1 MRIFKRLTAALL
13 TAALALSLVVLP
25 ASAAPGSFIDV
36 TDPDTA
42 VNADILRLMGV
53 VSGTGGNMFNPGGA
67 LTRAQFC
74 TMVVTFLQKGEEA
87 PRYATRTIF
96 SDVKS
101 SHWARSYI
109 NLAASDPSLFVK
121 ESGGEDGKGV
131 PLISGVGD
139 GRFLPDDNIS
149 LAEAVTILLRA
160 LGYTSREAGAVWP
173 QGYMDLAKSIGLLD
187 GLDVGSSTHIN
198 RGQAARLFVNALSCK
213 NKEGKPYYTT
223 IGQVVD
229 EKKTIILAVNVEA
242 DDGSTIGAIRT
253 TSDKNSEAFLPAHG
267 DGNVTALQGRRGY
280 LVVDNNQE
288 VVTFVPDKSTAT
300 TIVLNGDAQ
309 PGYVKSGSGQQ
320 YTISGSAL
328 VYASG
333 DGEGK
338 NYSEAYTSL
347 SSGTQL
353 TMYSEKGKIV
363 AIYSA
368 SGSTTSSTDAVVVQ
382 GNVTTAT
389 FHRLTGGASNFKIL
403 KNRQP
408 ITLSQIKPYD
418 VVTYDAISNTLI
430 VSDLRMTAIYA
441 DPTPNPKAPA
451 TIDLLGDELTVLESA
466 WDTIGDAKPG
476 DSVSLLLTADGNVAG
491 IVKPSAQTRST
502 AVGFIKGES
511 VSIFLPN
518 GTTKKL
524 SGGVSNTSSVMEEE
538 PVIVSAGREKY
549 SVSKLP
555 TNRAPGS
562 FDVAGMK
569 LGSLTVSSGVR
580 IYEQV
585 KGGSMR
591 PIDRGSLEMATVSA
605 EKVTGYHT
613 DSSGYVDYIILNDVT
628 GTAYIYGMMVG
639 GYEVTQEAQPAEPAQ
654 SPVKDDEGNI
664 IIPEKPAK
672 PAVPEKT
679 KYTWNLRSGSQEIK
693 FTLATTYKGRS
704 GDMVG
709 VVLGKPLAGGE
720 NDKGRYTIRSIVQL
734 TAIHSVKSGDFFE
747 SQGVPYVNVNG
758 KTYRIADDVECY
770 YNRTGNTVSRDNW
783 LHGGVN
789 DTGAGRL
796 ASIRTYSDTFS
807 IYVDPTGQQVRIITA
822 D

>member
-1 MRIFKRLTAALL
+1 MSALL
-13 TAALALSLVVLP
+13 TGALALSLVVLP

-36 TDPDTA
+36 TDPNTA

-53 VSGTGGNMFNPGGA
+53 VSGTGGNMFNPGGT

-74 TMVVTFLQKGEEA
+74 TMAVNFLQKGEEA

-101 SHWARSYI
+101 GHWARSYI

-121 ESGGEDGKGV
+121 EGGGEDSKGV

-139 GRFLPDDNIS
+139 GTFQPDNNIS

-160 LGYTSREAGAVWP
+160 LGYTSKEAGAVWP
-173 QGYMDLAKSIGLLD
+173 QGYMDLAGSVGLLD
-187 GLDVGSSTHIN
+187 GLDAGASAPIT
-198 RGQAARLFVNALSCK
+198 RAQAAQLFVNALSCK
-213 NKEGKPYYTT
+213 KQDGKVYYTT
-223 IGQVVD
+223 IGD
-229 EKKTIILAVNVEA
+229 ASEDKTIILAVNVEA
-242 DDGSTIGAIRT
+242 DDGSASGAIRT
-253 TSDKNSEAFLPAHG
+253 TSNKNAESYLPAHG
-267 DGNVTALQGRRGY
+267 DANVTALQGRRGH
-280 LVVDNNQE
+280 LVLDGNQE
-288 VVTFVPDKSTAT
+288 IVAFVPDKSTAT

-309 PGYVKSGSGQQ
+309 PGYVKAGSGQQ

-333 DGEGK
+333 EGEGK
-338 NYSEAYTSL
+338 NYSEAYTTLL
-347 SSGTQL
+347 SGAQI
-353 TMYSEKGKIV
+353 TMYAEKGKIV

-382 GNVTTAT
+382 GNATTAT

-430 VSDLRMTAIYA
+430 VSDLRMTAVYA

-511 VSIFLPN
+511 VSIFLPD

-569 LGSLTVSSGVR
+569 LGKLTVSSGVR

-639 GYEVTQEAQPAEPAQ
+639 GYEEVL
-654 SPVKDDEGNI
+654 
-664 IIPEKPAK
+664 IPDLNGSHKVEKY
-672 PAVPEKT
+672 VW
-679 KYTWNLRSGSQEIK
+679 YLRSGTREDIK
-693 FTLATTYKGRS
+693 FVPSATYKGRS

-709 VVLGKPLAGGE
+709 VVLGTPTSDFYK
-720 NDKGRYTIRSIVQL
+720 DQYTIRSIVQL

-747 SQGVPYVNVNG
+747 SQGVPYVDVNG

-807 IYVDPTGQQVRIITA
+807 IYVDPTGQQVRVITA

>member
-1 MRIFKRLTAALL
+1 MRTIKRLTAALL

-96 SDVKS
+96 SDVKG

-121 ESGGEDGKGV
+121 ESGGEDSKGV

-213 NKEGKPYYTT
+213 TKEGKPYYTT
-223 IGQVVD
+223 IGQVAD

-280 LVVDNNQE
+280 LVLDDNKE

-451 TIDLLGDELTVLESA
+451 TIDLLGEKLTVLESA

-555 TNRAPGS
+555 TNRAPGN

-569 LGSLTVSSGVR
+569 LGKLTVSSGVR

-639 GYEVTQEAQPAEPAQ
+639 GYEEVL
-654 SPVKDDEGNI
+654 
-664 IIPEKPAK
+664 IPDLNGSHKVEKY
-672 PAVPEKT
+672 VW
-679 KYTWNLRSGSQEIK
+679 YLRSGTREDIK
-693 FTLATTYKGRS
+693 FVPSATYKGRS

-709 VVLGKPLAGGE
+709 VVLGTPTSDFYK
-720 NDKGRYTIRSIVQL
+720 DQYTIRSIVQL

-747 SQGVPYVNVNG
+747 SQGVPYVDVNG

-789 DTGAGRL
+789 ETGAGRL

-807 IYVDPTGQQVRIITA
+807 IYVDPTGQQVRVITA

>member
-1 MRIFKRLTAALL
+1 MRTIKRLTAALL

-121 ESGGEDGKGV
+121 ESGGEDSKGV

-213 NKEGKPYYTT
+213 TKEGKPYYTT
-223 IGQVVD
+223 IGQVAD

-280 LVVDNNQE
+280 LVLDDNKE

-451 TIDLLGDELTVLESA
+451 TIDLLGEKLTVLESA

-511 VSIFLPN
+511 VSIFLPD

-555 TNRAPGS
+555 TNRAPGN

-569 LGSLTVSSGVR
+569 LGKLTVSSGVR

-639 GYEVTQEAQPAEPAQ
+639 GYEKV
-654 SPVKDDEGNI
+654 S
-664 IIPEKPAK
+664 IPDLNGSHEVEKY
-672 PAVPEKT
+672 VW
-679 KYTWNLRSGSQEIK
+679 YLRSGTREDIK
-693 FTLATTYKGRS
+693 FVPSATYKGRS

-709 VVLGKPLAGGE
+709 VVLGTPTSDFYK
-720 NDKGRYTIRSIVQL
+720 DQYIIRSIVQL

-770 YNRTGNTVSRDNW
+770 YNRTGNTVSKDNW

-807 IYVDPTGQQVRIITA
+807 IYVDPTGQQVRVITA

>member
-1 MRIFKRLTAALL
+1 MRTIKRLTAALL

-555 TNRAPGS
+555 TNRAPGN

-569 LGSLTVSSGVR
+569 LGKLTVSSGVR

-639 GYEVTQEAQPAEPAQ
+639 GYEEVL
-654 SPVKDDEGNI
+654 
-664 IIPEKPAK
+664 IPDLNGSHKVEKY
-672 PAVPEKT
+672 VW
-679 KYTWNLRSGSQEIK
+679 YLRSGTREDIK
-693 FTLATTYKGRS
+693 FVPSATYKGRS

-709 VVLGKPLAGGE
+709 VVLGTPTSDFYK
-720 NDKGRYTIRSIVQL
+720 DQYTIRSIVQL

-758 KTYRIADDVECY
+758 KTYRIAGDVECY
-770 YNRTGNTVSRDNW
+770 YNRTGNTVSKDNW

-789 DTGAGRL
+789 NTGAGRL

-807 IYVDPTGQQVRIITA
+807 IYVDPTGQQVRVITA

>member
-1 MRIFKRLTAALL
+1 MRPYKRIIRSVNSMRTIKRLTAALL

-96 SDVKS
+96 SDVKG

-213 NKEGKPYYTT
+213 TKEGKPYYTT
-223 IGQVVD
+223 IGQVAD

-430 VSDLRMTAIYA
+430 VSDLRMTAVYT
-441 DPTPNPKAPA
+441 DPAPNPKAPEK
-451 TIDLLGDELTVLESA
+451 IKLVKDGEELTVLESA

-555 TNRAPGS
+555 TNRAPGN

-569 LGSLTVSSGVR
+569 LGKLTVSSGVR

-639 GYEVTQEAQPAEPAQ
+639 GYEKV
-654 SPVKDDEGNI
+654 S
-664 IIPEKPAK
+664 IPDLNGSHEVEKY
-672 PAVPEKT
+672 VW
-679 KYTWNLRSGSQEIK
+679 YLRSGTREDIK
-693 FTLATTYKGRS
+693 FVPSTTYKGRS

-709 VVLGKPLAGGE
+709 VVLGTPTSDFYK
-720 NDKGRYTIRSIVQL
+720 DQYTIRSIVQL

-747 SQGVPYVNVNG
+747 SQGVPYVDVNG

-807 IYVDPTGQQVRIITA
+807 IYVDPTGQQVRVITA

>member
-1 MRIFKRLTAALL
+1 MRPYKHIIRSVNSMRTIKRLTAALL

-121 ESGGEDGKGV
+121 ESGGEDSKGV

-300 TIVLNGDAQ
+300 TIVLNGNAQ

-430 VSDLRMTAIYA
+430 VSDLRMTAVYT
-441 DPTPNPKAPA
+441 DPAPNPKAPEK
-451 TIDLLGDELTVLESA
+451 IKLVKDGEELTVLESA

-511 VSIFLPN
+511 VSIFLPD

-555 TNRAPGS
+555 TNRAPGN

-569 LGSLTVSSGVR
+569 LGKLTVSSGVR

-639 GYEVTQEAQPAEPAQ
+639 GYEEVL
-654 SPVKDDEGNI
+654 
-664 IIPEKPAK
+664 IPDLNGSHKVEKY
-672 PAVPEKT
+672 VW
-679 KYTWNLRSGSQEIK
+679 YLRSGTREDIK
-693 FTLATTYKGRS
+693 FVPSATYKGRS

-709 VVLGKPLAGGE
+709 VVLGTPTSDFYK
-720 NDKGRYTIRSIVQL
+720 DQYTIRSIVQL

-807 IYVDPTGQQVRIITA
+807 IYVDPTGQQVRVITA

>member
-1 MRIFKRLTAALL
+1 MRPYKRIIRSVNSMRTIKRLTAALL

-555 TNRAPGS
+555 TNRAPGN

-569 LGSLTVSSGVR
+569 LGKLTVSSGVR

-639 GYEVTQEAQPAEPAQ
+639 GYEEVL
-654 SPVKDDEGNI
+654 
-664 IIPEKPAK
+664 IPDLNGSHKVEKY
-672 PAVPEKT
+672 VW
-679 KYTWNLRSGSQEIK
+679 YLRSGTREDIK
-693 FTLATTYKGRS
+693 FVPSATYKGRS

-709 VVLGKPLAGGE
+709 VVLGTPTSDFYK
-720 NDKGRYTIRSIVQL
+720 DQYTIRSIVQL

-758 KTYRIADDVECY
+758 KTYRIAGDVECY
-770 YNRTGNTVSRDNW
+770 YNRTGNTVSKDNW

-789 DTGAGRL
+789 NTGAGRL

-807 IYVDPTGQQVRIITA
+807 IYVDPTGQQVRVITA

>member
-1 MRIFKRLTAALL
+1 M
-13 TAALALSLVVLP
+13 
-25 ASAAPGSFIDV
+25 
-36 TDPDTA
+36 
-42 VNADILRLMGV
+42 
-53 VSGTGGNMFNPGGA
+53 
-67 LTRAQFC
+67 
-74 TMVVTFLQKGEEA
+74 
-87 PRYATRTIF
+87 
-96 SDVKS
+96 
-101 SHWARSYI
+101 
-109 NLAASDPSLFVK
+109 
-121 ESGGEDGKGV
+121 
-131 PLISGVGD
+131 
-139 GRFLPDDNIS
+139 
-149 LAEAVTILLRA
+149 
-160 LGYTSREAGAVWP
+160 
-173 QGYMDLAKSIGLLD
+173 
-187 GLDVGSSTHIN
+187 
-198 RGQAARLFVNALSCK
+198 
-213 NKEGKPYYTT
+213 
-223 IGQVVD
+223 
-229 EKKTIILAVNVEA
+229 
-242 DDGSTIGAIRT
+242 
-253 TSDKNSEAFLPAHG
+253 
-267 DGNVTALQGRRGY
+267 
-280 LVVDNNQE
+280 
-288 VVTFVPDKSTAT
+288 
-300 TIVLNGDAQ
+300 
-309 PGYVKSGSGQQ
+309 
-320 YTISGSAL
+320 
-328 VYASG
+328 
-333 DGEGK
+333 
-338 NYSEAYTSL
+338 
-347 SSGTQL
+347 
-353 TMYSEKGKIV
+353 
-363 AIYSA
+363 
-368 SGSTTSSTDAVVVQ
+368 
-382 GNVTTAT
+382 
-389 FHRLTGGASNFKIL
+389 
-403 KNRQP
+403 
-408 ITLSQIKPYD
+408 
-418 VVTYDAISNTLI
+418 
-430 VSDLRMTAIYA
+430 
-441 DPTPNPKAPA
+441 
-451 TIDLLGDELTVLESA
+451 ESA

-511 VSIFLPN
+511 VSIFLPD

-555 TNRAPGS
+555 TNRAPGN

-569 LGSLTVSSGVR
+569 LGKLTVSSGVR

-639 GYEVTQEAQPAEPAQ
+639 GYEVTQEAQPEIKEETNDKGEVI
-654 SPVKDDEGNI
+654 VK
-664 IIPEKPAK
+664 PQ

-679 KYTWNLRSGSQEIK
+679 KYTWSLRNGSQEIK

-747 SQGVPYVNVNG
+747 SQGVPYVDVNG

-789 DTGAGRL
+789 DTGTGRL

-807 IYVDPTGQQVRIITA
+807 IYVDPTGQQVRVITA